1 MALDGTLASCY
12 AESCFCPLL
21 SPFLPLKE
29 EGRLSIATSL
39 IIERDW
45 GRTKMK
51 NAGGRFF
58 ESFFGAQSGREH
70 RNERKMRVVKP
81 GGGL

>member
-1 MALDGTLASCY
+1 MKKKNRIRNFSY
-12 AESCFCPLL
+12 A
-21 SPFLPLKE
+21 
-29 EGRLSIATSL
+29 
-39 IIERDW
+39 
-45 GRTKMK
+45 TKMK

>member
-1 MALDGTLASCY
+1 
-12 AESCFCPLL
+12 
-21 SPFLPLKE
+21 
-29 EGRLSIATSL
+29 
-39 IIERDW
+39 
-45 GRTKMK
+45 MK